1 MASHYTSL
9 SRSIHKVQIVQ
20 NTEKIKSLSFVIN
33 IKMVVLTFQMKDL
46 RILSRRLSSSEFRK
60 DNQNRINVEHL
71 SAFSPKLVK
80 ILFQRFT
87 EPEVIASYL

>member
-1 MASHYTSL
+1 MATRYTSL
-9 SRSIHKVQIVQ
+9 PYPYTKFRLF
-20 NTEKIKSLSFVIN
+20 KIQGIESLSFVTN
-33 IKMVVLTFQMKDL
+33 IKMVVLTLYMEDL

-60 DNQNRINVEHL
+60 DKQNRINVEHL